1 MNRRNVVSLALCLV
15 LLFIAAPASY
25 AAGVDFFMGT
35 SFHTSIPVQIGQYRI
50 DDPEWETRPFGDAK
64 YYSLRI
70 RWGGHEIEFIHDK
83 VYLAEDTPNIQDFS
97 ISDGYNFLLYNV
109 PEKWGPVEVRI
120 GMGIIIAHPEGTVDG
135 YNIGSLGSPS
145 WRVGGL
151 GGQLAAGYRGK
162 LWEGLSWMAEAKVT
176 TGFVHATYPEP
187 VHQINVPASGWH
199 ILLGVGYDL

>member
-1 MNRRNVVSLALCLV
+1 
-15 LLFIAAPASY
+15 
-25 AAGVDFFMGT
+25 MGT

-50 DDPEWETRPFGDAK
+50 DDPEWETRPLGDAK

-120 GMGIIIAHPEGTVDG
+120 GMGIIIATQRGPSTGTTSVVSVARAGASAVSAGNLRPDTAASYG
-135 YNIGSLGSPS
+135 KGSRG
-145 WRVGGL
+145 WRR
-151 GGQLAAGYRGK
+151 QK
-162 LWEGLSWMAEAKVT
+162 
-176 TGFVHATYPEP
+176 
-187 VHQINVPASGWH
+187 
-199 ILLGVGYDL
+199 